1 MWRRRFISRRTYKD
15 SRASENLQGGSSL
28 SSDEETELFEVKEG
42 AQLVPEDLH
51 EMVRSFNRH
60 TFDNEEDLVT
70 FDYHLCRLSQTRALL
85 DLCLGELLCAFRKGY
100 GELGY
105 SKIDDFAVEH
115 LSFSG
120 RLASELM
127 HNHEKLLA
135 LPLTKEAYIKGA
147 IVKSALRL
155 LLRVATNENEAE
167 LLDEIQGLSVREIE
181 SLVKARSINVKVCET
196 ELEAGAEAG
205 VKAETNGGAETKAKT
220 MTEIQEE
227 AGAEAGAG
235 TEAGAEA
242 GADTPSE
249 EADYDERDGVM
260 MKFNVPRTLAL
271 TWDFALEHFRER
283 ERTKGPVYGF
293 VEALVAGFLAST
305 ADLASSAGQAYASL
319 MGHVSPEGI
328 APVEKTAP
336 AEDFTSAACLESTAG
351 PASVAAPAFAVAP
364 ESAAA
369 PESTAIPASTA
380 GPASAGENILP
391 LLFQVPFW
399 IDFPSEQETQAGK
412 KDASFQDITPD
423 DEYPDPKKEERWKY
437 IRESLSLKPFAVKLP
452 ESYSQIPD
460 DPDTLSRRI
469 IRVASMRQSI
479 DYHIGWFL
487 KALRDRHLYRR
498 MEFSKIEDYA
508 KARLNISASTTSRLI
523 RLAAYFST
531 HPDIEEAFLRRKIT
545 REQAFLIL
553 SLEDR
558 EHEEI
563 WLDFAMKRPTRELR
577 NEVSRILRI
586 KEYDHF
592 ASHNY
597 ALLPGFRYITDDT
610 YWELPEEVQDVL
622 RTGEWYRGRGSVWPL
637 AGDNEYLLDRDFKM
651 RVDSEIGMDFMSKC
665 AGEVEPGQVDSQSKC
680 AGEVENDCQAS
691 RLTHSSEV
699 LEETRAL
706 CTLPDS
712 ARPAMTF
719 LLDILGSRSSNDASD
734 THGCIP
740 PNPGVSQE
748 PTMSIHFF
756 LPREL
761 YGVWNEAV
769 RRYLI
774 IISPEDGI
782 ELLAEGEGADRFIAY
797 LLGDY
802 LSTERA
808 HHKASHNSEILERDG
823 YQCQVPGCSNRRN
836 LHAHHIEFRSQGGCD
851 EPWNE
856 LCLCATHHLW
866 ILHYLHRLKIE
877 GTAPHNLTFT
887 FGANAGPDGKPFIIY
902 RNGRKVLAPLP
913 EEEKS
918 ESFYN
923 AGQGSNP
930 HNISEAG
937 LSHNAETWP
946 ADVAGSATE
955 GPGRSYRPEQLES
968 TDKTREQEAA

>member
-15 SRASENLQGGSSL
+15 SRASENLQGGSSTFPG
-28 SSDEETELFEVKEG
+28 EESELFEVKEG
-42 AQLVPEDLH
+42 SPLVPEDLH
-51 EMVRSFNRH
+51 EMVRHFNNH
-60 TFDNEEDLVT
+60 TMDYEEDLVI
-70 FDYHLCRLSQTRALL
+70 FDYHLCRLSQARALV
-85 DLCLGELLCAFRKGY
+85 DLCLGEFLCAFRKGY

-127 HNHEKLLA
+127 HNHEKLLT
-135 LPLTKEAYIKGA
+135 LPLTKEAYIKGT
-147 IVKSALRL
+147 IVRSALRL
-155 LLRVATNENEAE
+155 LLRVATKENEAE
-167 LLDEIQGLSVREIE
+167 LLDEIKGLSVREIE
-181 SLVKARSINVKVCET
+181 SLVKTRSINVKVCGS
-196 ELEAGAEAG
+196 ELGEEAEMPAGAETLEGTESQTGTEMKAG
-205 VKAETNGGAETKAKT
+205 IETGAEVC
-220 MTEIQEE
+220 
-227 AGAEAGAG
+227 AEAGAG
-235 TEAGAEA
+235 IEIDAGAEI
-242 GADTPSE
+242 PSE

-271 TWDFALEHFRER
+271 TWDFALEHFREK

-305 ADLASSAGQAYASL
+305 ADLASSAGYVSISSAGHVPASSA
-319 MGHVSPEGI
+319 GRVSPEGI
-328 APVEKTAP
+328 ASAEKTAP
-336 AEDFTSAACLESTAG
+336 AEDFALAAGLESMATPASAAG
-351 PASVAAPAFAVAP
+351 P
-364 ESAAA
+364 E
-369 PESTAIPASTA
+369 
-380 GPASAGENILP
+380 SAGENILP
-391 LLFQVPFW
+391 LLFQTPSW
-399 IDFPSEQETQAGK
+399 MDFPCEQETQAGT
-412 KDASFQDITPD
+412 KDASLCHTEPD
-423 DEYPDPKKEERWKY
+423 DEYPDPRKEERWQY
-437 IRESLSLKPFAVKLP
+437 LRESLLLKPFVVKLP

-460 DPDTLSRRI
+460 DPDALSRRI

-487 KALRDRHLYRR
+487 KALRDRNLYRR

-531 HPDIEEAFLRRKIT
+531 HTDIEAAFLRRKIS

-563 WLDFAMKRPTRELR
+563 WLDFAMKRPTRDLKK
-577 NEVSRILRI
+577 EVSRILRI

-610 YWELPEEVQDVL
+610 YWELSEEIQDVL
-622 RTGEWYRGRGSVWPL
+622 RTGVWYKGPGSSWPL
-637 AGDNEYLLDRDFKM
+637 AGDDEYLLDNDFEM
-651 RVDSEIGMDFMSKC
+651 RVDPEIRMDFMSKC
-665 AGEVEPGQVDSQSKC
+665 AGVAEPEQVTSQSKC
-680 AGEVENDCQAS
+680 AGRVESTYLISQSTC
-691 RLTHSSEV
+691 SSEV
-699 LEETRAL
+699 LEQTRAF

-719 LLDILGSRSSNDASD
+719 LLDVLKSRSCNDVSGDTGKDTSSCDSD
-734 THGCIP
+734 AYDYTP
-740 PNPGVSQE
+740 LNPE
-748 PTMSIHFF
+748 PTMSIRFF

-782 ELLAEGEGADRFIAY
+782 ELLSEGEGVDRFIAQ

-802 LSTERA
+802 LSAEHA
-808 HHKASHNSEILERDG
+808 HHKASHNSRILERDG

-856 LCLCATHHLW
+856 LCICATHHLW
-866 ILHYLHRLKIE
+866 ILHYLHRLKIK
-877 GTAPHNLTFT
+877 GTAPHDLTFT
-887 FGANAGPDGKPFIIY
+887 FGANSGQDGKPFMIY
-902 RNGRKVLAPLP
+902 RNGRKALAPLP
-913 EEEKS
+913 EEPESSIIPEK
-918 ESFYN
+918 
-923 AGQGSNP
+923 
-930 HNISEAG
+930 
-937 LSHNAETWP
+937 
-946 ADVAGSATE
+946 
-955 GPGRSYRPEQLES
+955 LES
-968 TDKTREQEAA
+968 TGEQEAA

>member
-15 SRASENLQGGSSL
+15 SRTSENLQSRNSPSSC
-28 SSDEETELFEVKEG
+28 EESELFDVKEG
-42 AQLVPEDLH
+42 APLVPKDLH
-51 EMVRSFNRH
+51 ELVRRFNSH
-60 TFDNEEDLVT
+60 SMDYEEDLVT
-70 FDYHLCRLSQTRALL
+70 FDYHLCRLSQARALV

-100 GELGY
+100 GDLGY
-105 SKIDDFAVEH
+105 SKIDDFTVEH

-147 IVKSALRL
+147 IVRSALRL
-155 LLRVATNENEAE
+155 LLRVATCENEAE
-167 LLDEIQGLSVREIE
+167 LLNEIQGLSVREIE
-181 SLVKARSINVKVCET
+181 SLVKARSINVKVCGS
-196 ELEAGAEAG
+196 ELEEGAEMQAGAETQ
-205 VKAETNGGAETKAKT
+205 EGAESQIGTD
-220 MTEIQEE
+220 
-227 AGAEAGAG
+227 AGAEI
-235 TEAGAEA
+235 
-242 GADTPSE
+242 PSE

-260 MKFNVPRTLAL
+260 MTFKVPRTLAL
-271 TWDFALEHFRER
+271 TWDFALEHFREK

-305 ADLASSAGQAYASL
+305 ADLSSSSS
-319 MGHVSPEGI
+319 HVPAEGI
-328 APVEKTAP
+328 ASAEETAL
-336 AEDFTSAACLESTAG
+336 AKDFASAAG
-351 PASVAAPAFAVAP
+351 
-364 ESAAA
+364 
-369 PESTAIPASTA
+369 PESTAAPVSVAVPASGAVPASAA
-380 GPASAGENILP
+380 GSAFSEGPTSAGENILP
-391 LLFQVPFW
+391 LLFQVPCW
-399 IDFPSEQETQAGK
+399 IDFPCEQETQSGT
-412 KDASFQDITPD
+412 KDASLRHAESG
-423 DEYPDPKKEERWKY
+423 DEYPDPRKEERWQFL
-437 IRESLSLKPFAVKLP
+437 RESLSLKPFVVKLP

-460 DPDTLSRRI
+460 DPDALSRRI

-487 KALRDRHLYRR
+487 KALKDRYLYRR

-531 HPDIEEAFLRRKIT
+531 HPDIEDAFLRRKIT
-545 REQAFLIL
+545 REQSFLIL

-558 EHEEI
+558 KHEDI
-563 WLDFAMKRPTRELR
+563 WLDFAMKRPTRDLK

-622 RTGEWYRGRGSVWPL
+622 RTGAWYRGPGSAWPL
-637 AGDNEYLLDRDFKM
+637 AGDDEYLLDRDFEM
-651 RVDSEIGMDFMSKC
+651 RVDPEIRMDFQSKC
-665 AGEVEPGQVDSQSKC
+665 AGGAEPEQVDSQSKC
-680 AGEVENDCQAS
+680 AGVAEPEQVTSQSKCADKVANNCQAS

-699 LEETRAL
+699 LEETRTL

-712 ARPAMTF
+712 AHPAMTF
-719 LLDILGSRSSNDASD
+719 LLDVLKSRSCNDASGD
-734 THGCIP
+734 NGSSASDAHGYTP
-740 PNPGVSQE
+740 PNPELNPE
-748 PTMSIHFF
+748 PTMSIRFF

-782 ELLAEGEGADRFIAY
+782 ELLTEGEGADGFIAH

-802 LSTERA
+802 LSTEHA

-887 FGANAGPDGKPFIIY
+887 FGANSGPDAKPFMIY
-902 RNGRKVLAPLP
+902 RNGRKILAPLP
-913 EEEKS
+913 EEEKPEIVYS
-918 ESFYN
+918 
-923 AGQGSNP
+923 AGQGINA
-930 HNISEAG
+930 HNIGEAG
-937 LSHNAETWP
+937 LSRTAE
-946 ADVAGSATE
+946 GS
-955 GPGRSYRPEQLES
+955 GQSHKPEQSES
-968 TDKTREQEAA
+968 PDEARGQEAA